1 MRVRINSQPTH
12 IVSGVNTQST
22 NQVVSVATQGPKGD
36 QGIQGP
42 IGPAGIAG
50 IRQISLADDVDT
62 TVLEDGSV
70 LVYSTATSKW
80 TSTKNLDKQIL
91 DAGHY

>member
-1 MRVRINSQPTH
+1 MRVKVISQPTQV
-12 IVSGVNTQST
+12 VSGVNTQST
-22 NQVVSVATQGPKGD
+22 NQVVSI
-36 QGIQGP
+36 GIQGP
-42 IGPAGIAG
+42 TGLTGPAGPTGAIGPAGI
-50 IRQISLADDVDT
+50 REISRADDVDVS
-62 TVLEDGSV
+62 VLADGSV